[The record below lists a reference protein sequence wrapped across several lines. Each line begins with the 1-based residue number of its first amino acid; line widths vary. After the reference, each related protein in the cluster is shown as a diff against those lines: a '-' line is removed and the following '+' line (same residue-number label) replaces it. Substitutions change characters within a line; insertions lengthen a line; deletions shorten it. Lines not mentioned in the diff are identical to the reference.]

1 MGVKKFRK
9 IEEENMAKSFEIA
22 NKKKVTSFLIE
33 QRADSGVQKIAKK
46 VAKDI
51 ELVTCQL
58 PTIYQKIEEVDRE
71 VIFVATVGKSDLLE
85 ELEKKGLLDLSRLK
99 GKREVYQISILEHPF
114 EKIDKALVICG
125 SDKRGTIY
133 GLFQLSEWLGVSTWI
148 YWADVVPK
156 HKECAVIELEKA
168 YTSKEPS
175 VKYRGFFIND
185 EWPAFGNW
193 TFEHFGGFTAEMYD
207 KVFELLL
214 RLKGNYL
221 WPAMWSSSFSLDG
234 PGLASA
240 ELANEYGVVMGQSH
254 HEPCLRA
261 SEEWDIYKGKDTPYG
276 TEWNYYTN
284 KEGLLNYWKEGL
296 KRSGQYETVITIGM
310 RGERDS
316 SMLGEDST
324 LGENIDLLKDIIKQQ
339 RKLIQEH
346 VNENLEEVPQM
357 LALYKEVEAYFYGDE
372 KTPGLNEWEELEGV
386 TLMLCEDNFG
396 NMRTLPTAAKKERKG
411 GWGMYYHFDY
421 HGAPISYEWVNS
433 TPLSKVWEQMSMAY
447 DYGIKD
453 IWIVNVGD
461 LKPQE
466 FPLSYFM
473 ALAYD
478 FEKWGTKGI
487 NETQTFT
494 KEWVETQFRAAFS
507 KTQQEKVVALL
518 EGYTRLNGR
527 CRPEVVSS
535 KTYHPVLFNE
545 AHRMLEEI
553 DSLSYEAKVL
563 LEEVPNIYKPAF
575 VELVY
580 FPAMAS
586 FNLNRMQIMAGLN
599 HHAAL
604 SGKVIANVYAEE
616 VKKCIQRD
624 EALRNQYHE
633 LLEGKWNGMALSAH
647 IGFTH
652 WNDEDW
658 RYPICHMVQPVNGS
672 RLIVSAEGMERSTT
686 GGVYPITRVI
696 SNKATEVKVILDNGG
711 NSGYDFEV
719 ITDQSWMK
727 VSTLKGHVE
736 TQEILTFTFD
746 LTTPKGEATAL
757 IKGAESTVK
766 VVFHLETLVLPKE
779 PMTFVRYNA
788 PITIEAEHF
797 AKVKNTEK
805 AKWQVIENY
814 GRTLSGVKVF
824 PTTVSFEI
832 EEEAPTLT
840 YQIEVKESGIY
851 QIEVQCAPA
860 NPLSPN
866 GKLRYGLKV
875 NEENWQVINRVAEN
889 YRGGNWNDRAWCKQV
904 LENINRSGAAIFL
917 QQGKNTIDIKAMD
930 AGMVMER
937 LVIYKEKEQSFD
949 SYLGPEESPYKA

>member
-1 MGVKKFRK
+1 MRRRGENRMNQFEMASQSQVASFLVEEAAYSGVKK
-9 IEEENMAKSFEIA
+9 II
-22 NKKKVTSFLIE
+22 
-33 QRADSGVQKIAKK
+33 QK

-51 ELVTCQL
+51 ELVTNQL
-58 PTIYQKIEEVDRE
+58 PDIKEKLYEDNSR
-71 VIFVATVGKSDLLE
+71 VILVGTLGKSQWLE
-85 ELEKKGLLDLSRLK
+85 TLENKGMMDFSMVR
-99 GKREVYQISILEHPF
+99 GKREVYQIAMIKQPF
-114 EKIDKALVICG
+114 ESVKEALVICG

-133 GLFQLSEWLGVSTWI
+133 GLFQLSEWIGVSPWV
-148 YWADVVPK
+148 YWGDVKPE
-156 HKECAVIELEKA
+156 HKKQVVIELEGA

-193 TFEHFGGFTAEMYD
+193 TFEHFGGFTVEMYD

-284 KEGLLNYWKEGL
+284 KEGLLNYWREGL
-296 KRSGQYETVITIGM
+296 KRSGKYETVMTIGM

-324 LGENIDLLKDIIKQQ
+324 LGENIDLLKDIIKEQ
-339 RKLIQEH
+339 RKLIKEH
-346 VNENLEEVPQM
+346 VNENLDEVPQM

-372 KTPGLNEWEELEGV
+372 KTPGLEEWEELDGV

-396 NMRTLPTAAKKERKG
+396 NMRTLPTAKKRERKG

-433 TPLSKVWEQMSMAY
+433 TPLSKVWEQMTMAY

-466 FPLSYFM
+466 LPLSYFM

-478 FEKWGTKGI
+478 FEKWGTKAI
-487 NETQTFT
+487 NQTQVFT
-494 KEWVETQFRAAFS
+494 EKWVETQFGSVFS
-507 KTQQEKVVALL
+507 KVQQEKVVGLL
-518 EGYTRLNGR
+518 NGYTRLNGR

-545 AHRMLEEI
+545 AKRILEEI
-553 DSLSYEAKVL
+553 ETLSKDAKRL
-563 LEEVPNIYKPAF
+563 LEEVPASHQAAY

-586 FNLNRMQIMAGLN
+586 FNINRMQIMAGLN

-604 SGKVIANVYAEE
+604 EGKVIANVYADEIT
-616 VKKCIQRD
+616 KCIQID
-624 EALRNQYHE
+624 EALKNEYHE

-658 RYPICHMVQPVNGS
+658 RYPVRHIVEPVKGA
-672 RLIVSAEGMERSTT
+672 RLIVSAESMERSAT
-686 GGVYPITRVI
+686 GGVYHITRTLGE
-696 SNKATEVKVILDNGG
+696 KDCEVKVMLDNGG
-711 NSGYDFEV
+711 KVGYDFEV
-719 ITDQSWMK
+719 LTEQPWMS
-727 VSTLKGHVE
+727 VSSLKGHVE
-736 TQEILTFTFD
+736 VQETLTFTFD
-746 LTTPKGEATAL
+746 LPTSKAEAVAV
-757 IKGAESTVK
+757 IKGAENAVK
-766 VVFHLETLVLPKE
+766 VVFHLEQLCVPE
-779 PMTFVRYNA
+779 ERMTFVPYNA

-797 AKVKNTEK
+797 AKVKNTET

-824 PTTVSFEI
+824 PTTLAFDLD
-832 EEEAPTLT
+832 EEAPELS
-840 YQIEVKESGIY
+840 YQVQIEEAGVY
-851 QIEVQCAPA
+851 QIEVQCAPG
-860 NPLSPN
+860 NPLLPG

-875 NEENWQVINRVAEN
+875 NDGAWQVVNRVAEN
-889 YRGGNWNDRAWCKQV
+889 YRGGNWNDKEWCQQV
-904 LENINRSGAAIFL
+904 LENINRSVTQASL
-917 QQGKNTIDIKAMD
+917 QQGKNTIHIKAMD
-930 AGMVMER
+930 AGMVIER
-937 LVIYKEKEQSFD
+937 IVIYKENEQTLRF
-949 SYLGPEESPYKA
+949 YLGPEESPYRS

>member
-1 MGVKKFRK
+1 MKQ
-9 IEEENMAKSFEIA
+9 FEIA
-22 NKKKVTSFLIE
+22 NEKQVVPFLIE
-33 QRADSGVQKIAKK
+33 KEGYLGVKKIIQKVAGDIQLVTDQLPVMHETTGAKMQRAI
-46 VAKDI
+46 
-51 ELVTCQL
+51 LVGTL
-58 PTIYQKIEEVDRE
+58 
-71 VIFVATVGKSDLLE
+71 GKSEWLDALE
-85 ELEKKGLLDLSRLK
+85 SKGLVDLSKVR
-99 GKREVYQISILEHPF
+99 GKREVYQVAIIEKPF
-114 EKIDKALVICG
+114 DEMDEALVICG

-133 GLFQLSEWLGVSTWI
+133 GLFQLSEWIGVSPWV
-148 YWADVVPK
+148 YWGDVRPE
-156 HKECAVIELEKA
+156 HKKQVVIELEEA

-284 KEGLLNYWKEGL
+284 KEGLLNYWREGL
-296 KRSGQYETVITIGM
+296 KRSGKYETVITIGM

-324 LGENIDLLKDIIKQQ
+324 LGENIDLLKDIIKEQ
-339 RKLIQEH
+339 RKLIKEH
-346 VNENLEEVPQM
+346 VNENLDEVPQM

-372 KTPGLNEWEELEGV
+372 KTPGLEEWEELDGV

-396 NMRTLPTAAKKERKG
+396 NMRTLPTAKKRERKG

-433 TPLSKVWEQMSMAY
+433 TPLSKIWEQMTMAY

-466 FPLSYFM
+466 LPLSYFM

-478 FEKWGTKGI
+478 FEKWGTKAI
-487 NETQTFT
+487 NQTQAFT
-494 KEWVETQFRAAFS
+494 EKWVETQFGPVFS
-507 KTQQEKVVALL
+507 KVQQEKVVGLL
-518 EGYTRLNGR
+518 NGYTRLNGR

-545 AHRMLEEI
+545 VKRILEEI
-553 DSLSYEAKVL
+553 ETLSKDAKRL
-563 LEEVPNIYKPAF
+563 LEEVPASHQAAY

-586 FNLNRMQIMAGLN
+586 FNLNRMQLMAGLN

-604 SGKVIANVYAEE
+604 EGKVIANVYADEIT
-616 VKKCIQRD
+616 KCIQID
-624 EALRNQYHE
+624 EALKNEYHE
-633 LLEGKWNGMALSAH
+633 LLEGKWKGMALSAH

-658 RYPICHMVQPVNGS
+658 RYPVRHIVEPVKGA
-672 RLIVSAEGMERSTT
+672 RLIVSAEGMERSAT
-686 GGVYPITRVI
+686 GGVYHITRTLG
-696 SNKATEVKVILDNGG
+696 KDDCEVKVILDNGG
-711 NSGYDFEV
+711 KVGYDFEV
-719 ITDQSWMK
+719 LTEQPWMS
-727 VSTLKGHVE
+727 VSSLKGHVDVQE
-736 TQEILTFTFD
+736 TLTFTFE
-746 LTTPKGEATAL
+746 LTTSKAEAVAI
-757 IKGAESTVK
+757 IKGAENVVK
-766 VVFHLETLVLPKE
+766 VVFHLDQLYLPE
-779 PMTFVRYNA
+779 ESMTFVPYNA

-797 AKVKNTEK
+797 AKVKNTET

-814 GRTLSGVKVF
+814 GRNLSGVKVF
-824 PTTVSFEI
+824 PTTVSFEL
-832 EEEAPTLT
+832 EEEAPQLS
-840 YQIEVKESGIY
+840 YQIEIEEAGVY
-851 QIEVQCAPA
+851 QMDVQCAPG
-860 NPLSPN
+860 NPLLPG

-875 NEENWQVINRVAEN
+875 NDGAWQVVNRVAEN
-889 YRGGNWNDRAWCKQV
+889 YRGGNWNDREWCQQV
-904 LENINRSGAAIFL
+904 LENINRSVTQASL

-930 AGMVMER
+930 AGMVIER
-937 LVIYKEKEQSFD
+937 IVIYKENEQTLCT
-949 SYLGPEESPYKA
+949 YLGPEESPYRS

>member
-1 MGVKKFRK
+1 MRRRGENRMNQFEMASQSQVASFLVEEAAYSGVKK
-9 IEEENMAKSFEIA
+9 II
-22 NKKKVTSFLIE
+22 
-33 QRADSGVQKIAKK
+33 QK

-51 ELVTCQL
+51 ELVTNQL
-58 PTIYQKIEEVDRE
+58 PDIKEKLYEDNSR
-71 VIFVATVGKSDLLE
+71 VILVGTLGKSQWLE
-85 ELEKKGLLDLSRLK
+85 TLENKGMMDFSMVR
-99 GKREVYQISILEHPF
+99 GKREVYQIAMIKQPF
-114 EKIDKALVICG
+114 ESVKEALVICG

-133 GLFQLSEWLGVSTWI
+133 GLFQLSEWIGVSPWV
-148 YWADVVPK
+148 YWGDVKPE
-156 HKECAVIELEKA
+156 HKKQVVIELEGA

-193 TFEHFGGFTAEMYD
+193 TFEHFGGFTVEMYD

-284 KEGLLNYWKEGL
+284 KEGLLNYWREGL
-296 KRSGQYETVITIGM
+296 KRSGKYETVMTIGM

-324 LGENIDLLKDIIKQQ
+324 LGENIDLLKDIIKEQ
-339 RKLIQEH
+339 RKLIKEH
-346 VNENLEEVPQM
+346 VNENLDEVPQM

-372 KTPGLNEWEELEGV
+372 KTPGLEEWEELDGV

-396 NMRTLPTAAKKERKG
+396 NMRTLPTAKKRERKG

-433 TPLSKVWEQMSMAY
+433 TPLSKIWEQMTMAY

-466 FPLSYFM
+466 LPLSYFM

-478 FEKWGTKGI
+478 FEKWGTKAI
-487 NETQTFT
+487 NQTQAFT
-494 KEWVETQFRAAFS
+494 EKWVETQFGPVFS
-507 KTQQEKVVALL
+507 KVQQEKVVGLL
-518 EGYTRLNGR
+518 NGYTRLNGR

-545 AHRMLEEI
+545 AKRILEEI
-553 DSLSYEAKVL
+553 ETLSKDAKRL
-563 LEEVPNIYKPAF
+563 LEEVPESHQAAY

-586 FNLNRMQIMAGLN
+586 FNLNRMQLMAGLN

-604 SGKVIANVYAEE
+604 EGKVIANVYADEITR
-616 VKKCIQRD
+616 CIQID
-624 EALRNQYHE
+624 EALKNEYHE
-633 LLEGKWNGMALSAH
+633 LLEGKWKGMALSAH

-658 RYPICHMVQPVNGS
+658 RYPVRHIVEPVKGA
-672 RLIVSAEGMERSTT
+672 RLIVSAESMERSAT
-686 GGVYPITRVI
+686 GGVYHITRTLGE
-696 SNKATEVKVILDNGG
+696 KDCEVKVMLDNGG
-711 NSGYDFEV
+711 KVGYDFEV
-719 ITDQSWMK
+719 LTEQPWMS
-727 VSTLKGHVE
+727 VSSLKGHVE
-736 TQEILTFTFD
+736 VQETLTFTFD
-746 LTTPKGEATAL
+746 LPTSKVEAVAI
-757 IKGAESTVK
+757 IKGAENAVK
-766 VVFHLETLVLPKE
+766 VVFHLEQLCLPE
-779 PMTFVRYNA
+779 EQMTFVSYNA

-797 AKVKNTEK
+797 AKVKNTEA

-824 PTTVSFEI
+824 PTTLAFDLD
-832 EEEAPTLT
+832 EEAPELS
-840 YQIEVKESGIY
+840 YQVQIEEAGVY
-851 QIEVQCAPA
+851 QMEVQCAPG
-860 NPLSPN
+860 NPLLPG

-875 NEENWQVINRVAEN
+875 NDGAWQVVNRVAEN
-889 YRGGNWNDRAWCKQV
+889 YRGGNWNDSEWCQQV
-904 LENINRSGAAIFL
+904 LENINRSVTQASL
-917 QQGKNTIDIKAMD
+917 QQGKNTIHIKAMD
-930 AGMVMER
+930 AGMVIER
-937 LVIYKEKEQSFD
+937 IVIYKENEQILHA
-949 SYLGPEESPYKA
+949 YLGPEESPYRS